1 MSDMSQV
8 SKDKLISDVKVVI
21 ADAEELLR
29 ATANSAG
36 DKAADLRAKLQDRL
50 AAARIKLADAEAVVV
65 DKAKA
70 VGRVTDDYVQDNPWR
85 SVGIAAGFGFIVGL
99 LIGRR

>member
-29 ATANSAG
+29 ATASSAG